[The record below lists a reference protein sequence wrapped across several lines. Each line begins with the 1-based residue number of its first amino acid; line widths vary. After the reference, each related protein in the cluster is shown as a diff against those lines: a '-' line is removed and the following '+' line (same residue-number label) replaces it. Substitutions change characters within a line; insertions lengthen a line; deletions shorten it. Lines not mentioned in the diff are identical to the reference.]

1 MVMTKNKNPSH
12 YEFKLIFS
20 PDEINKWAE
29 AYESMAKNKKNGS
42 DWKLETD
49 VIESIAP
56 RVKNNGYI
64 QKEDFLKVC
73 RWKSAR
79 PRKHHEGNS
88 PELIEEITRIA
99 LSPKTSDELKIKA
112 LTLLSGIKWPMASVF
127 LHFFDEQR
135 YPILDFRALSSLSIP
150 EPKNGYDVLYD
161 YPF

>member
-1 MVMTKNKNPSH
+1 M
-12 YEFKLIFS
+12 
-20 PDEINKWAE
+20 
-29 AYESMAKNKKNGS
+29 
-42 DWKLETD
+42 
-49 VIESIAP
+49 IESIAP

-161 YPF
+161 YPFWNAYTEHCRMLANQAKIEMRTLDRALWQYSKDNIKGTI